1 MKKKSNKKVKVPA
14 HMFGMFAQ
22 IGQAVEGMGQG
33 LIDSGMG
40 DLGQTLAGAAN
51 PAKAGLQ
58 YLGNDDVSV
67 GNKLLAFTGVGSM
80 FARRQAEKA
89 RKKRE
94 ESAKTAQQAMN
105 TTAAMNQD
113 YWQDNDLAMTFSDGG
128 ILPDLAYLDNDE
140 VVRSTDGNIEQVP
153 NNKPGTDN
161 HLVDASNLESVLSD
175 KLKRPGTKRTFAQEG
190 KHLTNMTKPSKGK
203 DKFAENTNRLNKAN
217 ANKRYNQLLTEQEE
231 LKNKKGIKPKSKGIP
246 AYQDGKGNKE
256 TPITYGDFLGNAFS
270 PIIKGIKGIGD
281 FINSG
286 TRQILMDYNPVYQGG
301 KAIVDAIKSYDE
313 KHPVTLNSNKR
324 LLQNYGSAPAFYEE
338 IEPIDDG
345 SVDAI
350 SGAAIRRKVP
360 TVNILEGTPV
370 PVEYP
375 QEQEP
380 SSNTGVS
387 AKKTNPSTGFVAT
400 KSNKSG
406 TKSAAVNA
414 PSKLQADLYPNLSI
428 APKDKPK
435 TGPKQFSPEDARIRS
450 IKEQYSAMAPY
461 TTENGMSS
469 TLESLAGLAPTLYN
483 MFEGMGKPEVEST
496 VLNPYAGAAMR
507 SMARRRLNIEPTLE
521 ANRRSR
527 AIANYNMAN
536 LNANTGMNLAGR
548 TQMAAAEYAQN
559 ADLYANRDNANNA
572 YLADYADTLNSLGQ
586 QFVQGQTLTN
596 DLNARNRAARRN
608 YNAAAFSQMGKWAQ
622 VQQQMNNQAGRDN
635 MMYPLLENFLSQGYT
650 ADQIKR
656 IQKAN
661 RNYGR

>member
-128 ILPDLAYLDNDE
+128 ILPDLAYLDNNE

-175 KLKRPGTKRTFAQEG
+175 KLKRPGTNKTFAQEG

-203 DKFAENTNRLNKAN
+203 DRFAENTDRLNKAN
-217 ANKRYNQLLTEQEE
+217 ANRKYNQLLIEQEE
-231 LKNKKGIKPKSKGIP
+231 LKDKKGIKPKSKGIP
-246 AYQDGKGNKE
+246 AYQDGTRK
-256 TPITYGDFLGNAFS
+256 IRF
-270 PIIKGIKGIGD
+270 GIW
-281 FINSG
+281 
-286 TRQILMDYNPVYQGG
+286 NP
-301 KAIVDAIKSYDE
+301 
-313 KHPVTLNSNKR
+313 T
-324 LLQNYGSAPAFYEE
+324 E
-338 IEPIDDG
+338 IELNGANVNNFLNREMDTNFSDA
-345 SVDAI
+345 VDTDSYIGITGRTRLKKSPSAI
-350 SGAAIRRKVP
+350 SGSAMGLVSP
-360 TVNILEGTPV
+360 TTGAWFISPKGTPASNNKFV
-370 PVEYP
+370 PVDTPEVSVNEETVELSP
-375 QEQEP
+375 I
-380 SSNTGVS
+380 NTNSTVKGS
-387 AKKTNPSTGFVAT
+387 AKSAT
-400 KSNKSG
+400 KSTTPSTKSTTAPV
-406 TKSAAVNA
+406 TKSAAINT
-414 PSKLQADLYPNLSI
+414 PSKLQADLYPDLYGGELYK
-428 APKDKPK
+428 APKDMP
-435 TGPKQFSPEDARIRS
+435 TGPKQFSPNIAKRLSKR
-450 IKEQYSAMAPY
+450 EQLSALAS
-461 TTENGMSS
+461 EGDGNGLSA
-469 TLESLAGLAPTLYN
+469 LESLAGLAPTLYN

-496 VLNPYAGAAMR
+496 VLNPYSGAAMR

-572 YLADYADTLNSLGQ
+572 YLADYANTLNSLGQ
-586 QFVQGQTLTN
+586 QFVQSQTLTN